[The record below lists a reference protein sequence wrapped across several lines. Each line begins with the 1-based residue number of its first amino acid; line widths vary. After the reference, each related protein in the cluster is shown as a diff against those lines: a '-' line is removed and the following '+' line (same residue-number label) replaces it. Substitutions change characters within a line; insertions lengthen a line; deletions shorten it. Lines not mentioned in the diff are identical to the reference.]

1 MENSIVLGATKGL
14 LYSISVL
21 IRCVIKG
28 QWCYKATAPI
38 FFQKRTHK
46 KKPKVPYQEAQT
58 AQEAIQKIIQ
68 EKKISSKINYDV
80 LNDLTFNAS
89 SIKSSSNKGD
99 NPGEAAAVSAAAAI
113 HQAGPILENRASTLL
128 RLKKVNSSAHL
139 EVSVNHAG
147 YLNLI
152 DSFPVFF
159 V

>member
-1 MENSIVLGATKGL
+1 MYPCIKGL
-14 LYSISVL
+14 HHF
-21 IRCVIKG
+21 
-28 QWCYKATAPI
+28 

-89 SIKSSSNKGD
+89 SMKSSSNKGD
-99 NPGEAAAVSAAAAI
+99 NPGEVDAASAAAAT
-113 HQAGPILENRASTLL
+113 HPVTPILENRASTLL

-147 YLNLI
+147 YLNLTHHTREPLYSKGAVI
-152 DSFPVFF
+152 AWWLQSTSAQNSVQVIFW
-159 V
+159 